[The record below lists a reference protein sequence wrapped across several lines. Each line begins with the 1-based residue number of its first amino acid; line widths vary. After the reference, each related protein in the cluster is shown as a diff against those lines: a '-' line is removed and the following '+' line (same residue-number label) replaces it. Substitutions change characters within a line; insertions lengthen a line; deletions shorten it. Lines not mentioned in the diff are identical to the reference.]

1 MSKLSNRQPTRRQ
14 FRVLVSSD
22 CHQPKKPEL
31 KDLWSVAL
39 IKATIVPSVALVLLF
54 SLAGVFVVTK
64 YPGTFDA
71 GVAPT
76 GATLKIQNQG
86 QNK

>member
-22 CHQPKKPEL
+22 CHLPKKPEL

-39 IKATIVPSVALVLLF
+39 IKATIVPSIALFLLF
-54 SLAGVFVVTK
+54 GLAGLFVVTK
-64 YPGTFDA
+64 TSGTFAA
-71 GVAPT
+71 GVAPS
-76 GATLKIQNQG
+76 GAGFRIEHHG
-86 QNK
+86 QDK